1 MKNKLDQVDF
11 NILSILTDNAQ
22 TPYTDV
28 AKQLII
34 SPGTVH
40 ARMKKMRDMGLVVG
54 ASLDLDYA
62 VMGWKFTV
70 FLGIYLTQSTLYK
83 EVIAELVQVKE
94 VVKVHHVSGK
104 YDIFIKLHTQ
114 DSIHYRDIF
123 QNKILTIKGIQGVE
137 SFISVE
143 QSLNRH
149 IDFLDNLP

>member
-11 NILSILTDNAQ
+11 NILSILTDDAQ
-22 TPYTDV
+22 TAYTDV

-40 ARMKKMRDMGLVVG
+40 ARMKKMREMGLVLG
-54 ASLDLDYA
+54 ASLNLDYA

-70 FLGIYLTQSTLYK
+70 FLGIYLTKSTLYK
-83 EVIAELVQVKE
+83 EVIAELVNIKE

-104 YDIFIKLHTQ
+104 YDIFIKLHTK
-114 DSIHYRDIF
+114 DSIHYRDVF
-123 QNKILTIKGIQGVE
+123 QNKILTIKGIKGVE

-143 QSLNRH
+143 QNLNRH
-149 IDFLDNLP
+149 INFLDDMP

>member
-11 NILSILTDNAQ
+11 NILAILTDDAQ
-22 TPYTDV
+22 TPYTEV

-83 EVIAELVQVKE
+83 EVIGELIQIKE

-104 YDIFIKLHTQ
+104 YDIFIKLHTK
-114 DSIHYRDIF
+114 DSINYREIF
-123 QNKILTIKGIQGVE
+123 QNKILTINGIQGVE

-149 IDFLDNLP
+149 IDFLDDIP

>member
-11 NILSILTDNAQ
+11 NILTILTENAQ
-22 TPYTDV
+22 TAYTEV

-40 ARMKKMRDMGLVVG
+40 ARMKKMREMGLVVG
-54 ASLDLDYA
+54 ASLNLDYA
-62 VMGWKFTV
+62 VMEWKLTV
-70 FLGIYLTQSTLYK
+70 FLGIYLTKSTLYK
-83 EVIAELVQVKE
+83 EVIAELVNIKE

-104 YDIFIKLHTQ
+104 YDIFIKLHTK

-123 QNKILTIKGIQGVE
+123 QNKILTINGIKGVE

-143 QSLNRH
+143 QNLNRH
-149 IDFLDNLP
+149 IDFHDDMA

>member
-11 NILSILTDNAQ
+11 NILSILTSDAQ
-22 TPYTDV
+22 TPYTEV

-40 ARMKKMRDMGLVVG
+40 ARMKKMREMGLVLG
-54 ASLDLDYA
+54 ASLNMDYA

-70 FLGIYLTQSTLYK
+70 FLGIYLSQSTLYK
-83 EVIAELVQVKE
+83 EVIDHLMLIKE

-104 YDIFIKLHTQ
+104 YDVFIKLHTK
-114 DSIHYRDIF
+114 DSIHYREIF
-123 QNKILTIKGIQGVE
+123 QNKILTIEGIKAVE

-143 QSLNRH
+143 QNLSRH
-149 IDFLDNLP
+149 INFLNDTV

>member
-11 NILSILTDNAQ
+11 HILSILTDNAQ
-22 TPYTDV
+22 TAYTEV

-40 ARMKKMRDMGLVVG
+40 ARMKKMREMGLVVG
-54 ASLDLDYA
+54 ASLNLDYA

-70 FLGIYLTQSTLYK
+70 FLGIYLTKSTLYK
-83 EVIAELVQVKE
+83 EVIAELVNIKE

-104 YDIFIKLHTQ
+104 YDIFIKLHTK

-123 QNKILTIKGIQGVE
+123 QNKILTINGIKGVE

-143 QSLNRH
+143 QNLNRH
-149 IDFLDNLP
+149 IDFHDDMA